1 MYAFFKQLIQDE
13 AGVTAIEYG
22 LIAALVAI
30 AAIAA
35 MTTLGTSLSSTS
47 ATSRSLCKRFVGRRS
62 TALVAPSSAARP
74 DKLLNKTGCAVVS
87 HGPRRRL
94 QAGGVGPRASRA
106 RVASA
111 TNDYQSIVLLGY
123 QAQIILP
130 HCVSERGYRAKLVH
144 HE

>member
-1 MYAFFKQLIQDE
+1 MYVFFKQLIQDE

-22 LIAALVAI
+22 LIAALIAI

-74 DKLLNKTGCAVVS
+74 DKPLNKTGRAVVS
-87 HGPRRRL
+87 HGPQQRT
-94 QAGGVGPRASRA
+94 QTGGVGQRASRS
-106 RVASA
+106 RRASA
-111 TNDYQSIVLLGY
+111 SNDYQSVGSLGY
-123 QAQIILP
+123 QAKNNLP
-130 HCVSERGYRAKLVH
+130 HCVSKRGYREMEH